1 MNIDELKKH
10 YQSLYDQQLIAL
22 YQKKDSLREEAIEVL
37 RAELIQRGLTEE
49 LNAMDKSDD
58 VAASFSEMSLEEV
71 QYLVSARMMQGESFE
86 SIQTDLTAHGVD
98 VKELLNQEAEGEEGV
113 SEFVLEAKKQNL
125 SDQEIDEAVK
135 AKFNLNDDKVSEL
148 KSRIQ
153 SRGKGY
159 LIIGTILL
167 TASVILAVFSLASGR
182 FNLRI
187 LAITALGIG
196 LILKGKNQ
204 KKI

>member
-159 LIIGTILL
+159 LIIGIILL